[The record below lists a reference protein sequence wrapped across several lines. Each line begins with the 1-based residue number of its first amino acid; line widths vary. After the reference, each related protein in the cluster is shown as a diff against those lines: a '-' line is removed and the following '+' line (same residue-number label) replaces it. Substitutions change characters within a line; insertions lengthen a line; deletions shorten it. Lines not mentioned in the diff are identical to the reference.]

1 MLTIFP
7 MENTSL
13 LDLPS
18 SAPGKFIFELGIHY
32 FNMSQV
38 GNIIQG
44 KQNNGQHVKD
54 KNGGPVKEK
63 QPVDITFH
71 SWTFCSTSRSTCCDL
86 PQIHPLHTTAG
97 STGQPG

>member
-1 MLTIFP
+1 

-32 FNMSQV
+32 FDMSQV
-38 GNIIQG
+38 ENIIQG
-44 KQNNGQHVKD
+44 KQNNGQPVKD

-71 SWTFCSTSRSTCCDL
+71 SWTFCSTSGSTCCDL